1 MDTSTGLSLQ
11 REDVFVVLK
20 WSPQPLRLEALHV
33 GRPVCRPSSLLRHE
47 GQVLVGDGALD
58 PAAQLTGWVITRPN
72 LANIVL
78 IMEAVI
84 DRFITVDVLVRHIK
98 GEINFR
104 N

>member
-33 GRPVCRPSSLLRHE
+33 GRPSSFLHIV